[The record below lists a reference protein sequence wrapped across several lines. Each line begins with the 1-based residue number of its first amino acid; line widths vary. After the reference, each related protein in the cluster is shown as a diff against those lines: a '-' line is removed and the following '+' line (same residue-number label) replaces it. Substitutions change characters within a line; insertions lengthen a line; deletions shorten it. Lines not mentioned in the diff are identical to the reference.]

1 MFYKTKEYAMLK
13 ELLHVGLGSAVV
25 LKEKIEE
32 ELKALQEKGKINST
46 DAKSFIE
53 SITKK
58 GEEED
63 EKLKEKIKEMLK
75 EAIEE
80 LGIATKKDIEELR
93 SKLS

>member
-1 MFYKTKEYAMLK
+1 MLK
-13 ELLHVGLGSAVV
+13 ELLHVGLGSVV
-25 LKEKIEE
+25 VVKEKIEE
-32 ELKALQEKGKINST
+32 ELKILQEKGKINST

-63 EKLKEKIKEMLK
+63 EKLKAKLKEMLK

-80 LGIATKKDIEELR
+80 LGVATKKDLEDLK

>member
-1 MFYKTKEYAMLK
+1 MLK
-13 ELLHVGLGSAVV
+13 ELLHAGLGSVV
-25 LKEKIEE
+25 VVKEKIEE
-32 ELKALQEKGKINST
+32 ELKALQDKGKINSS

-63 EKLKEKIKEMLK
+63 DRLKAKIKEMLK

-80 LGIATKKDIEELR
+80 LGVATKKDLEDLR

>member
-1 MFYKTKEYAMLK
+1 MLK
-13 ELLHVGLGSAVV
+13 ELLHVGLGSVV
-25 LKEKIEE
+25 VVKEKIEE
-32 ELKALQEKGKINST
+32 ELKVLQEKGKINST

-53 SITKK
+53 SITQK

-63 EKLKEKIKEMLK
+63 ERVKTKLKEMLK

-80 LGIATKKDIEELR
+80 LGVATKKDLEDLK

>member
-1 MFYKTKEYAMLK
+1 MLK
-13 ELLHVGLGSAVV
+13 ELLHVGLGSVV
-25 LKEKIEE
+25 VVKEKIEE
-32 ELKALQEKGKINST
+32 ELKVLQEKGKINST

-63 EKLKEKIKEMLK
+63 ERVKAKIKEMLK

-80 LGIATKKDIEELR
+80 LGVATKKDLEDLR

>member
-1 MFYKTKEYAMLK
+1 MLK
-13 ELLHVGLGSAVV
+13 ELLHVGLGSVV
-25 LKEKIEE
+25 VVKEKIEE
-32 ELKALQEKGKINST
+32 ELKVLQEKGKINST

-53 SITKK
+53 SVTKK

-63 EKLKEKIKEMLK
+63 ERVKTKLKEMLK

-80 LGIATKKDIEELR
+80 LGIATKKDLEDLK